1 MAAKRKKVGRR
12 SYQTKRLQDSKVN
25 KRQKWTI
32 YNEKGTIH
40 KEIQLTNIYAPD
52 TGASKYVKQ
61 LLTDL
66 YRKNGSNT
74 ATVRDS
80 TYINQ
85 EII

>member
-1 MAAKRKKVGRR
+1 MAAKSKQAGLH
-12 SYQTKRLQDSKVN
+12 SHQTKRPQDKKVN
-25 KRQKWTI
+25 KIQKWTL

-40 KEIQLTNIYAPD
+40 KEIQLANIYAPD
-52 TGASKYVKQ
+52 KGASKYIKQ

-74 ATVRDS
+74 VTVRDS

-85 EII
+85 

>member
-1 MAAKRKKVGRR
+1 MAAKRKQVGLH
-12 SYQTKRLQDSKVN
+12 SYQTKRPQDRKVN
-25 KRQKWTI
+25 KRRKWTI

-40 KEIQLTNIYAPD
+40 KEIQLNNIYAPD
-52 TGASKYVKQ
+52 TGVSKYIQQ

-74 ATVRDS
+74 VTIRDS

-85 EII
+85 